1 MENITDELRQLT
13 EGSVW
18 SDENK
23 RIIIVFRIIWANTVR
38 VESFE
43 LLIVPDLKMVVRPAS
58 QIEGLVKSKKM
69 QFVRDCRN
77 VSAAASRDS

>member
-1 MENITDELRQLT
+1 METISDELRQLT

-18 SDENK
+18 SDENQ
-23 RIIIVFRIIWANTVR
+23 RIIIIFRIIWANAVR

-43 LLIVPDLKMVVRPAS
+43 LLIIPDMKMVVRPAL
-58 QIEGLVKSKKM
+58 QIESLVKTGKM

-77 VSAAASRDS
+77 